1 MRRDVT
7 VMLYR
12 PTLSL
17 MSGAGQLIEMQ
28 AQGLRAAGA
37 RVEVAAQRG
46 TLKFWLRTGTSTRR
60 LSTARARR
68 FAARAGRS
76 TLVVDHGACVPSAD
90 VTFVHNLHSMAQT
103 YSARADWIA
112 YVAEEARFFR
122 ELRSDTPIVANSKL
136 VKSGLVDHFDLS
148 PERVIVHYPGY
159 RSDVFAP
166 ALVAA
171 LRAQARRKLG
181 LDSATPLVGL
191 VTSGDFRK
199 RGLEMFLATAAQ
211 ITAAAPDVRFL
222 VVGSK
227 HLPEDA
233 CADPLVRSGRVAY
246 RPKSRCPQLWMSAL
260 DVFLYPAVFEEF
272 GMVVAEAQA
281 LGVPVLTSRL
291 VGAAECLPDVYSEWL
306 IDEPRSDAF
315 AERTLALLGDSK
327 VRNGLTAAAL
337 ASVVKFDRDNYISA
351 TVRTIL
357 DQKR

>member
-1 MRRDVT
+1 MRRNVT

-28 AQGLRAAGA
+28 ARGLRAAGA

-46 TLKFWLRTGTSTRR
+46 TFKFRLRTGTSTRR
-60 LSTARARR
+60 VSFAAAQQ
-68 FAARAGRS
+68 FAARADKS
-76 TLVVDHGACVPSAD
+76 TLVVDHGACLASAD
-90 VTFVHNLHSMAQT
+90 ITFVHNLHSLAQLH
-103 YSARADWIA
+103 SARADWTA
-112 YVAEEARFFR
+112 YAAEEVRFFG

-136 VKSGLVDHFDLS
+136 VKSGLVDHFGLN
-148 PERVIVHYPGY
+148 PARVIVHYPGY
-159 RSDVFAP
+159 RSDIFAP
-166 ALVAA
+166 AVVAV
-171 LRAQARRKLG
+171 LRARARRRLG

-191 VTSGDFRK
+191 VTSGDLRK
-199 RGLEMFLATAAQ
+199 RGLKTFLAAATQ
-211 ITAAAPDVRFL
+211 IAAELPGVRFL

-227 HLPEDA
+227 RLPEEFR
-233 CADPLVRSGRVAY
+233 ADPLIRSGRVAY
-246 RPKSRCPQLWMSAL
+246 RPKSRSPQLWMSAL

-272 GMVVAEAQA
+272 GMVVSEAQA
-281 LGVPVLTSRL
+281 LGIPVLTSRL
-291 VGAAECLPDVYSEWL
+291 VGAAECLPNAYSEWL

-327 VRNGLTAAAL
+327 MRGGLTAAAL
-337 ASVVKFDRDNYISA
+337 ASVVGFDRDRYVSA